1 MCWDQDFLPHKLY
14 VTVKGNLDRHTHK
27 CKSFKHV
34 KGPLTPTGSWV
45 NCSVWNTLDITDV
58 RKES

>member
-14 VTVKGNLDRHTHK
+14 VKGNLDRHTHK

-34 KGPLTPTGSWV
+34 KGPLTPTGS
-45 NCSVWNTLDITDV
+45 
-58 RKES
+58 